1 MNISL
6 IPKDL
11 EGMDPKRVMDAIYR
25 QNLTAFIQRCF
36 YEVNPG
42 QTFLDNWH
50 FQAIAY
56 QLSRVA
62 EGKVKR
68 LLITLP
74 PRSLKSLSASVAFP
88 AWLLGRDPSLRMINV
103 SYGESLA
110 TAHTNSF
117 RRIIGA
123 GWYKALFPAMRINPR
138 KDTEKETQTTKGG
151 YRITTTVGGSLTG
164 RGGSIIVIDDPMKA
178 ADAMSEAA
186 RRKVNSWFDETLQT
200 RLDNKKDDAI
210 ILVMQR
216 LHVDDLAG
224 HVLAQ
229 GGWTH
234 LDLPAIND
242 TEVNVIIGENTQ
254 GELIYHNRP
263 VGDVLHPDREPL
275 KVLEALK
282 RSMGSAAFSAQYQQ
296 QPVPADGNMVNWKW
310 FTRYTELP
318 EKLYSMKVVQSWD
331 TASKS
336 HELADYSSCVTALVT
351 KDEIYILDVYRD
363 RLDYP
368 DLKKKIISMKKRF
381 KAETLLIEDKGSG
394 TGLISDLK
402 TDGVRSIGIDPEADK
417 VVRMSTCSAK
427 IEDGGVLLP
436 KDAAWMKDFKVEL
449 LAFPNGKHDDQVD
462 ALSQLINWTR
472 KRSRYTLD
480 NVS

>member
-1 MNISL
+1 MNIAL
-6 IPKDL
+6 TPDDL
-11 EGMDPKRVMDAIYR
+11 KGMDPKRIMDAIYR
-25 QNLTAFIQRCF
+25 ENLNAFIQRCF
-36 YEVNPG
+36 MEVNPG
-42 QTFLDNWH
+42 QNFLDNWH

-56 QLSRVA
+56 QLSQVA
-62 EGKVKR
+62 NGNVKR

-74 PRSLKSLSASVAFP
+74 PRSLKSLSASIAFP
-88 AWLLGRDPSLRMINV
+88 AWILGRDPSLRMINV

-117 RRIIGA
+117 RRIINSD
-123 GWYKALFPAMRINPR
+123 WYQRLYPAMRINPR
-138 KDTEKETQTTKGG
+138 KDTEKETQTTKNG

-164 RGGSIIVIDDPMKA
+164 RGGSIIIIDDPMKA
-178 ADAMSEAA
+178 ADANSEAS
-186 RRKVNSWFDETLQT
+186 RKKINTWFDETLLT

-224 HVLAQ
+224 HVLGH

-242 TEVNVIIGENTQ
+242 SPANVIIGENAK
-254 GELIYHNRP
+254 GELQYHHRD
-263 VGDVLHPDREPL
+263 VGDILHPEREPL
-275 KVLEALK
+275 EELNKLK

-296 QPVPADGNMVNWKW
+296 QPVPVDGNLVKWKW
-310 FTRYTELP
+310 FNRYTSLP
-318 EKLYSMKVVQSWD
+318 EKSYSNKIVQSWD

-336 HELADYSSCVTALVT
+336 HELTDYSACVTALVY
-351 KDEIYILDVYRD
+351 KDDIYILDVFRD

-368 DLKKKIISMKKRF
+368 ELKKKIISMRKHWKTD
-381 KAETLLIEDKGSG
+381 TLLIEDKGSG
-394 TGLISDLK
+394 TGLIADLK
-402 TDGVRSIGIDPEADK
+402 SDGIRSIGINPEADK

-427 IEDGGVLLP
+427 IEDGSVLLP
-436 KDAAWMKDFKVEL
+436 KDAPWMDDFKMEL
-449 LAFPNGKHDDQVD
+449 LAFPNGKHDDQAD
-462 ALSQLINWTR
+462 AFSQLINWNRT
-472 KRSRYTLD
+472 RSRYTLD

>member
-1 MNISL
+1 
-6 IPKDL
+6 
-11 EGMDPKRVMDAIYR
+11 
-25 QNLTAFIQRCF
+25 
-36 YEVNPG
+36 
-42 QTFLDNWH
+42 
-50 FQAIAY
+50 
-56 QLSRVA
+56 
-62 EGKVKR
+62 
-68 LLITLP
+68 
-74 PRSLKSLSASVAFP
+74 
-88 AWLLGRDPSLRMINV
+88 
-103 SYGESLA
+103 
-110 TAHTNSF
+110 
-117 RRIIGA
+117 
-123 GWYKALFPAMRINPR
+123 
-138 KDTEKETQTTKGG
+138 
-151 YRITTTVGGSLTG
+151 
-164 RGGSIIVIDDPMKA
+164 MKA
-178 ADAMSEAA
+178 ADAMSEVA
-186 RRKVNSWFDETLQT
+186 RKKVNTWFDETLQT

-210 ILVMQR
+210 IVVMQR

-242 TEVNVIIGENTQ
+242 TEINVIIGENAQ
-254 GELIYHNRP
+254 GELIYHNRA
-263 VGDVLHPDREPL
+263 VGDILHAEREPHN
-275 KVLEALK
+275 VLEDLK

-318 EKLYSMKVVQSWD
+318 ETKYSYKIVQSWD

-351 KDEIYILDVYRD
+351 KGEIYILDVYRD

-436 KDAAWMKDFKVEL
+436 KDAAWMEDFKVEL

>member
-1 MNISL
+1 VNISL

-138 KDTEKETQTTKGG
+138 
-151 YRITTTVGGSLTG
+151 
-164 RGGSIIVIDDPMKA
+164 
-178 ADAMSEAA
+178 
-186 RRKVNSWFDETLQT
+186 
-200 RLDNKKDDAI
+200 
-210 ILVMQR
+210 
-216 LHVDDLAG
+216 
-224 HVLAQ
+224 
-229 GGWTH
+229 
-234 LDLPAIND
+234 
-242 TEVNVIIGENTQ
+242 
-254 GELIYHNRP
+254 
-263 VGDVLHPDREPL
+263 
-275 KVLEALK
+275 
-282 RSMGSAAFSAQYQQ
+282 
-296 QPVPADGNMVNWKW
+296 
-310 FTRYTELP
+310 
-318 EKLYSMKVVQSWD
+318 
-331 TASKS
+331 
-336 HELADYSSCVTALVT
+336 
-351 KDEIYILDVYRD
+351 
-363 RLDYP
+363 
-368 DLKKKIISMKKRF
+368 
-381 KAETLLIEDKGSG
+381 
-394 TGLISDLK
+394 
-402 TDGVRSIGIDPEADK
+402 
-417 VVRMSTCSAK
+417 
-427 IEDGGVLLP
+427 
-436 KDAAWMKDFKVEL
+436 
-449 LAFPNGKHDDQVD
+449 
-462 ALSQLINWTR
+462 
-472 KRSRYTLD
+472 
-480 NVS
+480 